1 MARWFLGLL
10 AAILLGA
17 IGSGVWQYLGDPAY
31 VWLRDALLNLATLG
45 LTSLKDALY
54 ADVAKGLYERSSSL
68 LLTMVLFA
76 IPFCIIIVLLR
87 VKSRVRELEDKLDEG
102 SRSGHAVNS
111 GDVQQQIYQMIRLVK
126 RLLLFL
132 WPWTVVMSIL
142 VAFLAINI
150 IYTSRAIAHYRQLTA
165 VVGPY
170 ISEDEMKVYDS
181 RFAQIRSAQD
191 YVDLTGELVNLGA
204 EYGLTI
210 PEFQPW

>member
-1 MARWFLGLL
+1 
-10 AAILLGA
+10 
-17 IGSGVWQYLGDPAY
+17 
-31 VWLRDALLNLATLG
+31 
-45 LTSLKDALY
+45 
-54 ADVAKGLYERSSSL
+54 
-68 LLTMVLFA
+68 
-76 IPFCIIIVLLR
+76 
-87 VKSRVRELEDKLDEG
+87 
-102 SRSGHAVNS
+102 
-111 GDVQQQIYQMIRLVK
+111 
-126 RLLLFL
+126 
-132 WPWTVVMSIL
+132 MSIL